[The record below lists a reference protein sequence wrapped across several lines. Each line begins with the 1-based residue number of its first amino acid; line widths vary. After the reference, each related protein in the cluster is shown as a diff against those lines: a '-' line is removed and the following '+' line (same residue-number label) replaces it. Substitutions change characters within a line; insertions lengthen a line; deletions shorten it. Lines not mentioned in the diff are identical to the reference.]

1 MITWVAPSLYKTLE
15 QRLEKLRQ
23 ADQVGLLRGGL
34 IGLEKEGLR
43 VSPAGC
49 ISQKPHPEALGSAL
63 TNRYVTTDY
72 SEALTEIITPPS
84 ADREEPLRFLSE
96 AHHFLY
102 QHLDDDILWATSMPC
117 VVESDDQIPIAQYGS
132 SNAGMMKTV
141 YRRGLGHRY
150 GRAMQVIAGVHFN
163 YSIPLPFWQAFQHL
177 EQDETPIQSFISE
190 SYFAMLRNLQRVGW
204 LIPYLFG
211 ASPAVC
217 KSFLGG
223 RPTTLQ
229 VFDDYSYYSPYATS
243 LRMGDIGYQNSK
255 EQGTGIKA
263 CYDCLSA
270 YIETLSRAIETP
282 CPIYQAIGV
291 KVDGRYEQLNANILQ
306 IENEYYSTV
315 RPKQIPEMMEKPIH
329 ALQRRGVRYVE
340 LRSLDVNAFH
350 PLGIAEEQVYFIEA
364 LMLMCLLHESPS
376 INVAEQKEIDWN
388 ELTAAHQGRKPGLML
403 QRNGE
408 RVGLQGWGLEICDA
422 LLPICEILEE
432 GLPGK
437 PYSESL
443 MIQRYRLQDA
453 DLTPSA
459 RMLTEMR
466 DKRESFFQFAQRMS
480 KQHQHTFSQ
489 QEHSSQD
496 QRLLR
501 QEATDSWQRQ
511 RELEDSDRVSFDQFL
526 QDYFSQQLHDQPTP
540 EAENRSISAR

>member
-1 MITWVAPSLYKTLE
+1 MYRLLE
-15 QRLEKLRQ
+15 QRLEKLHK

-49 ISQKPHPEALGSAL
+49 ISQKPHPQALGSAL
-63 TNRYVTTDY
+63 TNRYITTDY

-84 ADREEPLRFLSE
+84 ADREEPLRFLFE

-102 QHLDDDILWATSMPC
+102 RHLDDEILWSTSMPC
-117 VVESDDQIPIAQYGS
+117 VVESDELIPIAQYGN
-132 SNAGMMKTV
+132 SNAGIMKTV

-150 GRAMQVIAGVHFN
+150 GRVMQVIAGVHFN
-163 YSIPLPFWQAFQHL
+163 YSLPLPFWELYQHL
-177 EQDETPIQSFISE
+177 EQDETPMQSFISE

-211 ASPAVC
+211 SSPAVC

-229 VFDDYSYYSPYATS
+229 VFDEYSYYSPYATS

-263 CYDCLSA
+263 CYDCISA

-282 CPIYQAIGV
+282 CPIYQAMGV

-350 PLGIAEEQVYFIEA
+350 PLGIAEEQIFFVEA
-364 LMLMCLLHESPS
+364 LMLMCLLHASPA
-376 INVAEQKEIDWN
+376 INVAEQREIDWN
-388 ELTAAHQGRKPGLML
+388 ELTAAHQGRKPGLTL

-408 RVGLQGWGLEICDA
+408 RVPLRDWGLAICDA
-422 LLPICEILEE
+422 MQPICEILEQ
-432 GLPGK
+432 GMPGK

-453 DLTPSA
+453 NLTPSA
-459 RMLTEMR
+459 RMLAEMR
-466 DKRESFFQFAQRMS
+466 DRGESFFQFAQRMS
-480 KQHQHTFSQ
+480 KQHQHTFMQ

-496 QRLLR
+496 QQLLQ
-501 QEATDSWQRQ
+501 QEATDSWRRQ
-511 RELEDSDRVSFDQFL
+511 REIEAADRVSFDQFL
-526 QDYFSQQLHDQPTP
+526 EDYFAQKIDLAPSPAS
-540 EAENRSISAR
+540 EKRSISVL

>member
-1 MITWVAPSLYKTLE
+1 LYKILQ
-15 QRLEKLRQ
+15 QRLEKLHQ
-23 ADQVGLLRGGL
+23 ADQIGLLRGGL

-49 ISQKPHPEALGSAL
+49 ISQKSHPEALGSAL
-63 TNRYVTTDY
+63 TNRYITTDY

-84 ADREEPLRFLSE
+84 ADREEPLRFLFE
-96 AHHFLY
+96 AHYFLY
-102 QHLDDDILWATSMPC
+102 RHLDDEILWSTSMPC
-117 VVESDDQIPIAQYGS
+117 VVESDELIPIAQYGN

-150 GRAMQVIAGVHFN
+150 GRVMQVIAGVHFN
-163 YSIPLPFWQAFQHL
+163 YSVPLPFWEAFQYL
-177 EQDETPIQSFISE
+177 EQDETPMQSFITE

-217 KSFLGG
+217 KTFLRG
-223 RPTTLQ
+223 RPTSLQ
-229 VFDDYSYYSPYATS
+229 VFDEYSYYSPYATS

-315 RPKQIPEMMEKPIH
+315 RPKQVRELMEKPIH
-329 ALQRRGVRYVE
+329 ALRRRGVRYVE

-350 PLGIAEEQVYFIEA
+350 PLGIAEEQIFFVEA
-364 LMLMCLLHESPS
+364 LMLMCLLHQSPA

-408 RVGLQGWGLEICDA
+408 KIALQSWGLEICDA
-422 LLPICEILEE
+422 MQPICEVLDEAMH
-432 GLPGK
+432 GR

-453 DLTPSA
+453 NLTPSA
-459 RMLTEMR
+459 RMLAEMR
-466 DKRESFFQFAQRMS
+466 DKGESFFQFARRMS
-480 KQHQHTFSQ
+480 KQHQHTFMQ

-496 QRLLR
+496 QLLLE
-501 QEATDSWQRQ
+501 QEAINSWRRQ
-511 RELEDSDRVSFDQFL
+511 RDLEASDRVDFDQFL
-526 QDYFSQQLHDQPTP
+526 KDYFSQHLDDDPSSEQ
-540 EAENRSISAR
+540 EKRSISVL

>member
-1 MITWVAPSLYKTLE
+1 MDCLGLDKTLKE
-15 QRLEKLRQ
+15 RLQRLSQ
-23 ADQVGLLRGGL
+23 AHQIERLKGGL

-43 VSPAGC
+43 VSPHGG
-49 ISQKPHPEALGSAL
+49 ISQKPHPEALGSPL
-63 TNRYVTTDY
+63 TNRYITTDY

-84 ADREEPLRFLSE
+84 ADREEPLRLLFE

-102 QHLDDDILWATSMPC
+102 QHLGDEILWSTSMPC
-117 VVESDDQIPIAQYGS
+117 VVEGDEMIPIAGYGS

-150 GRAMQVIAGVHFN
+150 GRVMQVIAGVHFN
-163 YSIPLPFWQAFQHL
+163 YSLPQAFWHTYQMI
-177 EQDETPIQSFISE
+177 EEDKGPTQTFISE

-223 RPTTLQ
+223 RPTSLQ
-229 VFDDYSYYSPYATS
+229 KFDDYTYYSPHATS

-263 CYDCLSA
+263 CYDSLAA
-270 YIETLSRAIETP
+270 YIKSLSCAIETP

-329 ALQRRGVRYVE
+329 ALKRRGVRYVE

-350 PLGIAEEQVYFIEA
+350 PLGIAEEQVYFVEA
-364 LMLMCLLHESPS
+364 LMLLCLLQESPK
-376 INVAEQKEIDWN
+376 INAEEQKAIDWN
-388 ELTAAHQGRKPGLML
+388 ELAAAHQGREPGLEL
-403 QRNGE
+403 QRHGGGVLL
-408 RVGLQGWGLEICDA
+408 RDWGLEICDA
-422 LLPICEILEE
+422 IQPICEILEA
-432 GLPGK
+432 GMPGE
-437 PYSESL
+437 PYSRSL
-443 MIQRYRLQDA
+443 MLQRQRLQDA

-459 RMLTEMR
+459 RMLAEMR
-466 DKRESFFQFAQRMS
+466 DKGESFFQFAQRMS
-480 KQHQHTFSQ
+480 KQHQHYFNQ
-489 QEHSSQD
+489 QAYSSQD
-496 QRLLR
+496 QELLI
-501 QEATDSWQRQ
+501 QEARDSWRRQ
-511 RELEDSDRVSFDQFL
+511 REIEASDTIGFDAFL
-526 QDYFSQQLHDQPTP
+526 ADYFSQQIDATSQ
-540 EAENRSISAR
+540 AEEEKWHISTG